1 VTVEDPSIVD
11 VEIKDCAKINA
22 FYIETDSKLIHSKL
36 NYIAPADFVRYGS
49 NPRDYTVTHKAESE
63 WIIEIKP
70 YLARMYDYKLKI
82 HYNRGLQF
90 DLDDELYI
98 PDNYVELL
106 IVALGHKFALMYP
119 RLDDHRCSVSRM
131 K

>member
-1 VTVEDPSIVD
+1 M
-11 VEIKDCAKINA
+11 
-22 FYIETDSKLIHSKL
+22 DSALRLPFLMDSSFIFMMKKWLLNFLSWLML
-36 NYIAPADFVRYGS
+36 NYIDPADFVRYGS
-49 NPRDYTVTHKAESE
+49 NARVYTVTQKAESE

-70 YLARMYDYKLKI
+70 YPARMYNYKLKI

-106 IVALGHKFALMYP
+106 IVALGHKFTLMYP
-119 RLDDHRCSVSRM
+119 RLDDQQISVS

>member
-1 VTVEDPSIVD
+1 M
-11 VEIKDCAKINA
+11 
-22 FYIETDSKLIHSKL
+22 L
-36 NYIAPADFVRYGS
+36 NYIDPADFVRYGS
-49 NPRDYTVTHKAESE
+49 NARVYTVTQKAESE

-70 YLARMYDYKLKI
+70 YPARMYNYKLKI

-119 RLDDHRCSVSRM
+119 RLDDQQMQRLEKVRVLIDNVRTPKASDRIIQ
-131 K
+131 